1 MFELNDENRQS
12 VLDALTNEGFK
23 VLSKEEDSQ
32 YKQSYET
39 LKKGEIKEIWD
50 KIDSTIFEMTGI
62 EKLIRDDNGRER
74 TVDYYQ
80 RALKETLEGK
90 KNASKE
96 LDNYKK
102 TLEEV
107 QSQYEALKSD
117 NPEAKYEEK
126 FKELKAQMKQ
136 LEDDKANALS
146 QKEQEFN
153 RMLFDRELDAVL
165 NNLRPQ
171 LKNDVP
177 YLERIISETKRTI
190 TGLES
195 KTQDDKTVFYKN
207 GSPMLNEDGSFM
219 TLNDIAKG
227 ELISLF
233 DDTKIKQGIGGNTQK
248 ANTNIKQ
255 FNNVQ
260 ELDAYL
266 KEKHGS
272 AFGSQDWAKERAELK
287 AANGL

>member
-102 TLEEV
+102 TLDEV

-126 FKELKAQMKQ
+126 FKELKAQMKK